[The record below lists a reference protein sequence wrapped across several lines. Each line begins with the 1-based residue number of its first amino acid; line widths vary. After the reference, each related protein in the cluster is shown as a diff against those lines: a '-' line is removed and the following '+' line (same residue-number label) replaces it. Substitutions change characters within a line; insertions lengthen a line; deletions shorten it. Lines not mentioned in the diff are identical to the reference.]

1 VSDETALLAG
11 LTEAGVLETLAEPL
25 ATYGA
30 ILLAANRTTNLTGAK
45 DAAALL
51 PHLLDSL
58 TAAPYVDDPLVDVGS
73 GGGLPAI
80 PLAIATGVE
89 LTLIET
95 TVKKARFLEKA
106 LAELGLR
113 GRIVA
118 ERAEVAGH
126 DPALREQFA
135 AGTARAV
142 SSAPTVAELVLPFLA
157 VGGAAIL
164 QRGELDERDRNAV
177 SDAALVLG
185 GAFEREIPLDGER
198 RIVILRKT
206 GTTNSRFPRRTG
218 IPEKRP
224 LCL

>member
-1 VSDETALLAG
+1 MSEEAALLAG
-11 LTEAGVLETLAEPL
+11 LKSAGVLGTLAEPL
-25 ATYGA
+25 AIYGA
-30 ILLAANRTTNLTGAK
+30 VLLAANRTTNLTGAK

-58 TAAPYVDDPLVDVGS
+58 TAAPYVDDPLVDIGS

-95 TVKKARFLEKA
+95 TIKKARFLEKA

-113 GRIVA
+113 GRVVA

-126 DPALREQFA
+126 DPAFREQFA

-157 VGGAAIL
+157 VGGTAIL
-164 QRGELDERDRNAV
+164 QRGELDERDRNAM

-185 GAFEREIPLDGER
+185 GAFEREIPLEGER

-206 GTTNSRFPRRTG
+206 GTTNIRFPRRIG

>member
-1 VSDETALLAG
+1 MSDEAG
-11 LTEAGVLETLAEPL
+11 LLDGLKAAGIQETLAEPL
-25 ATYGA
+25 AAYGA
-30 ILLAANRTTNLTGAK
+30 MLLAASRTTNLTGAK
-45 DAAALL
+45 DPAALL

-58 TAAPYVDDPLVDVGS
+58 TAAPYMDDPLVDIGS

-113 GRIVA
+113 GRVVA

-126 DPALREQFA
+126 DPSLREKFA

-157 VGGAAIL
+157 IGGAAIL
-164 QRGELDERDRNAV
+164 QRGELNERDRNAV
-177 SDAALVLG
+177 TDAALVLG
-185 GAFEREIPLDGER
+185 GAFEREIPLEGER

-206 GTTNSRFPRRTG
+206 GTTNIRFPRRTG

>member
-1 VSDETALLAG
+1 MSDKATLLDG
-11 LTEAGVLETLAEPL
+11 LKAAGVLEALTEPL
-25 ATYGA
+25 AVYGA
-30 ILLAANRTTNLTGAK
+30 MLLAANRATNLTGAK

-58 TAAPYVDDPLVDVGS
+58 TAAPYVDDPLVDIGS

-80 PLAIATGVE
+80 PLAIATGVD

-95 TVKKARFLEKA
+95 TVKKARFLVKA

-113 GRIVA
+113 GRVIA
-118 ERAEVAGH
+118 DRAEVAGH

-157 VGGAAIL
+157 IGGAAIL

-177 SDAALVLG
+177 ADAALVLG
-185 GAFEREIPLDGER
+185 GAFEREIPLEGER

-206 GTTNSRFPRRTG
+206 GTTNIRFPRRIG